1 MSLDR
6 FKNIEQVEGRTP
18 VYGETY
24 LQNHLLKQF
33 H

>member
-6 FKNIEQVEGRTP
+6 FKNIEQVKGRTP
-18 VYGETY
+18 VFGET
-24 LQNHLLKQF
+24 LSPKPFLFQF